1 MEELELHLWELT
13 EVATVSRQTDYRT
26 FKQDILDGEVTGDR
40 IPHVHTQSKIK
51 IPIKMYKKHIEEGFT
66 PEEYRTCKANRTEA
80 EPIVKPLRQVVS
92 NK

>member
-66 PEEYRTCKANRTEA
+66 PEECRTCKANRTDA